1 MTETVEIYE
10 VEDDTALAILEQC
23 KTFKIKTSEDFAK
36 AAEWLAFVNSQ
47 IDQIESQCADA
58 IAKAHALHKQLCKD
72 RKDALAPWEAA
83 KNRISVERNNYQV
96 EQERIREEAQ
106 RKAEA
111 EAREKA
117 RKEQEALLARAAAA
131 KTEAKQE
138 ELLEKAES
146 VYVEPVFVP
155 SVVEKKVEISTG
167 GSVSSQKDFDVV
179 VTDIKS
185 ICKAVVDGKL
195 PVGIIEIRNN
205 ALKTFIKLQ
214 GIKQGD
220 IEGLQIKTKFRDINR
235 K

>member
-1 MTETVEIYE
+1 METSVVYEPNNEI
-10 VEDDTALAILEQC
+10 ALNILEEC
-23 KTFKIKTSEDFAK
+23 KALKIKTAEDFAK
-36 AAEWLAFVNSQ
+36 SAEWLAFVKRE
-47 IDQIESQCADA
+47 IEKIEEQCADA
-58 IAKAHALHKQLCKD
+58 IDKAYALHKQLCKD
-72 RKDALAPWEAA
+72 KKDALAPWEAA

-179 VTDIKS
+179 VTDIKAV
-185 ICKAVVDGKL
+185 CKAVVDGKL